1 VYPQRPFSGPA
12 PAGANGG
19 PYPAAGHGAGGGRP
33 ARSAGLAR
41 LGFTGVLV
49 AALGLGAVACG
60 GSSSSGAGGSSS
72 PAASA
77 PAAGSG
83 RAAGLQGRIYQYLNS
98 LSASKKTAFVTCMR
112 SHGEPSF
119 PSSLT
124 LSALRS
130 AGITLRSS
138 DFRSAFISCK
148 SSLIK

>member
-1 VYPQRPFSGPA
+1 MYPQSPFSGPA
-12 PAGANGG
+12 PADANGG
-19 PYPAAGHGAGGGRP
+19 PHPAAGHGAGGGRP

-49 AALGLGAVACG
+49 AALGLGTVACG
-60 GSSSSGAGGSSS
+60 GSSSSGASGSSS

-77 PAAGSG
+77 PAGTG

-98 LSASKKTAFVTCMR
+98 LPASKKTAFVKCMR
-112 SHGEPSF
+112 SNGEPSF